1 MRATL
6 LGGRLPHSRPALIIA
21 NRRPYDGKDGSVATT
36 PGVPTTTRS
45 TPGVSNVAGKR
56 GRRRLSAEFWMLL
69 PAILVLAALSIY
81 PFFYL
86 IWMSLNNIS
95 LIGGISMTFV
105 GLQNW
110 VTLFTDAQ
118 VWSSWLTTVEY
129 VGGTLVIEMTLG
141 IGVALAITS
150 LGAFRNLVITVVILP
165 MFMAPVVVG
174 LLGLFL
180 TNSTYGLYA
189 YALHRLGLFTNGDI
203 LGQTSSALPAVI
215 LMDVWE
221 WTPLVVLIVAAGLS
235 SLPKEPLEAANV
247 DGASGLQR
255 LRYVILPMVRSTILV
270 ALLIRSMDAIR
281 YYDIIWVTTVGGP
294 ADSTKIIP
302 IRLYEQ
308 AFRFFN
314 LGYAAAIGLSML
326 VITIILGKLFV
337 GYMTRGD
344 VNVNVARG
352 NA

>member
-1 MRATL
+1 MA
-6 LGGRLPHSRPALIIA
+6 
-21 NRRPYDGKDGSVATT
+21 VT
-36 PGVPTTTRS
+36 PGTPSTQPRDLEMVGATRIH
-45 TPGVSNVAGKR
+45 
-56 GRRRLSAEFWMLL
+56 RRRTGPSAEFWMLL
-69 PAILVLAALSIY
+69 PSLVVLAALSLY

-86 IWMSLNNIS
+86 IWMSLSSIT
-95 LIGGISMTFV
+95 LIGGISTTFV

-110 VTLFTDAQ
+110 QTLLGDGQ
-118 VWSSWLTTVEY
+118 IWGSWLTTLEY
-129 VGGTLVIEMTLG
+129 VSSTLIIELVLG

-150 LGAFRNLVITVVILP
+150 LGAFRNLVLTLVILP

-189 YALHRLGLFTNGDI
+189 YVLHQLGLFTNSDV

-221 WTPLVVLIVAAGLS
+221 WTPLIVMIVAAGLS
-235 SLPKEPLEAANV
+235 ALPREPVEAANV
-247 DGASGLQR
+247 DGASAWQR
-255 LRYVILPMVRSTILV
+255 LRYVVLPMIRPTILV

-281 YYDIIWVTTVGGP
+281 YYDIIWITTAGGP
-294 ADSTKIIP
+294 ADSTKVIP
-302 IRLYEQ
+302 IRLYET

-326 VITIILGKLFV
+326 VVTIVLGKLFV
-337 GYMTRGD
+337 GYMTKGDINVTRG
-344 VNVNVARG
+344 AT
-352 NA
+352 

>member
-1 MRATL
+1 
-6 LGGRLPHSRPALIIA
+6 
-21 NRRPYDGKDGSVATT
+21 
-36 PGVPTTTRS
+36 
-45 TPGVSNVAGKR
+45 
-56 GRRRLSAEFWMLL
+56 MLL
-69 PAILVLAALSIY
+69 PSLVVLAALSIY

-86 IWMSLNNIS
+86 IWMSLSNIT
-95 LIGGISMTFV
+95 LIGGISLNFV

-110 VTLFTDAQ
+110 GTLLTDSA
-118 VWSSWLTTVEY
+118 VWGSWLTTAEY
-129 VGGTLVIEMTLG
+129 VGGTLLIEMLLG
-141 IGVALAITS
+141 IGVALAITA
-150 LGAFRNLVITVVILP
+150 LGAFRNLVLTLVILP

-189 YALHRLGLFTNGDI
+189 YFLHRLGLFTNSDI
-203 LGQTSSALPAVI
+203 LGQTSSALPAVM

-221 WTPLVVLIVAAGLS
+221 WTPLIIMIVAAGLS
-235 SLPKEPLEAANV
+235 ALPREPLEAASV

-255 LRYVILPMVRSTILV
+255 LRYVVLPMVRSTILV

-281 YYDIIWVTTVGGP
+281 YYDIIWITTAGGP

-302 IRLYEQ
+302 IRLYET

-326 VITIILGKLFV
+326 VVTIILGKLFV
-337 GYMTRGD
+337 GFMTRG
-344 VNVNVARG
+344 NANVARDVT
-352 NA
+352 